1 MKLTDILYEETCILS
16 ESEIME
22 MARVQEDDS
31 GIPAMIYVSTKQAV
45 KERHGPRI
53 KISNLQNTF
62 SDTDNFAVDI
72 AKEPHVRAGKVRIKN
87 SELEDIFDWVK
98 LNYVPLMKYWHDEY
112 RSDAAFYAEIK
123 SLKEV

>member
-1 MKLTDILYEETCILS
+1 MKLNELVYEATCLIT
-16 ESEIME
+16 ESELYE

-31 GIPAMIYVSTKQAV
+31 GIPAIMYVSTKQVV

-53 KISNLQNTF
+53 KISNIRNTF

-72 AKEPHVRAGKVRIKN
+72 AKEPRVVAGTVKVKKD
-87 SELEDIFDWVK
+87 ELEDIFDWVK
-98 LNYVPLMKYWHDEY
+98 LNYVPLMKYWNNEY
-112 RSDAAFYAEIK
+112 RSDKLFYAEIK